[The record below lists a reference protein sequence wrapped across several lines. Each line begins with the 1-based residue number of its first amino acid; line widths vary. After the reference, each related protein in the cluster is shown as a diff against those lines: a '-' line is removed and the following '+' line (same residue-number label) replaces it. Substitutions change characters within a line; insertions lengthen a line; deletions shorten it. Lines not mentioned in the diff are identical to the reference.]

1 LNLSENPGFSGLS
14 LHELCNTNCV
24 LLCFLSVFITLILS
38 VAHRFAHLICLFLVT
53 ALLVGGMPAHRAR
66 AEIYAPARA
75 GALIE
80 GDQVGP
86 PALVY
91 DQGKFYILDALNN
104 RILVQDPQ
112 TGERVDIPLPGGYFA
127 DMLVKDHTIYL
138 SDFNRPG
145 LLALDV
151 ASGQAVPGSLS
162 VGPNRSSSDL
172 SKFSDFSVVTR
183 RTDDHQGTL
192 TILDAH
198 MVQLAALSIQSE
210 HYLGSA
216 RLLGRDDAGNYY
228 VLVEELLENVPAMLV
243 DTGVQR
249 YAADGTYVDAAR
261 LPMQEISYFP
271 NRPVAIDPQGG
282 AYFLKVTQKQADVVP
297 LAFSP
302 SAQSTLEE
310 RWGALQESAQYKND
324 LQKKADSDPHSAVP
338 ITRQQIIR
346 NAKSYLDVNWTLKS
360 ANYHSGQ
367 AGNWDNCD
375 PSKENWRLPRTLTGR
390 VGQTIA
396 EAPYAWGG
404 YETVAEFKNQ
414 IKQGDWAGNICENQ
428 VLDNVAGVDC
438 AGYVSQALQIGGY
451 YLADDSDLG
460 RISTAIDWS
469 RLAPGDLLL
478 KSGSHVMLFDAFANG
493 QTLDGGVWV
502 YESTMRNGADR
513 VGHNLVSF
521 SILSTYSPRR
531 YNNVVAD
538 PVSPY
543 LNAIHN
549 GDFSA
554 GAAEWGFRGEVDPL
568 LLGGKL
574 YLKPHTSDSN
584 GIALYQDINAAAAA
598 GAPFEVLASMGNVSH
613 AGAQVTLSLRNPN
626 ILAGALACYFTLPGN
641 AAPQT
646 YRLAGAL
653 PAGWEN
659 PRLEIAVEPVDG
671 LPDLTLDDVSVSYR
685 PDLHPAGVECTVG
698 DAPLAYAGWVD
709 PYYGGAGWVV
719 VNGVRVATGR

>member
-1 LNLSENPGFSGLS
+1 ML
-14 LHELCNTNCV
+14 
-24 LLCFLSVFITLILS
+24 
-38 VAHRFAHLICLFLVT
+38 A
-53 ALLVGGMPAHRAR
+53 GGMPARPAR
-66 AEIYAPARA
+66 AEMTAPTSA

-91 DQGKFYILDALNN
+91 DQGKFYVLDSPNN
-104 RILVQDPQ
+104 RILVEDPQ
-112 TGERVDIPLPGGYFA
+112 TGERRDIPLPGGYFA
-127 DMLVKDHTIYL
+127 DMLIKDHTIYL
-138 SDFNRPG
+138 RDFNRPG

-151 ASGQAVPGSLS
+151 ATGQIVPGSLS
-162 VGPNRSSSDL
+162 AGHNLADSDL
-172 SKFSDFSVVTR
+172 SIFSDFSVTSQ
-183 RTDDHQGTL
+183 RTDDQQGAL
-192 TILDAH
+192 TVFDAH
-198 MVQLAALSIQSE
+198 KVQLAALSIHSE

-228 VLVEELLENVPAMLV
+228 VLVEELLENVPAILV
-243 DTGVQR
+243 DTSVRRYGV
-249 YAADGTYVDAAR
+249 DGTYLDAAL
-261 LPMQEISYFP
+261 LPMQEMAYFP
-271 NRPVAIDPQGG
+271 NRPVAIDPQGGG
-282 AYFLKVTQKQADVVP
+282 AYFLKVTQKQADVVRLDFNP
-297 LAFSP
+297 AP
-302 SAQSTLEE
+302 PSTLQE

-324 LQKKADSDPHSAVP
+324 LQKKPDPGPRSAVP

-346 NAKSYLDVNWTLKS
+346 NAKSYLNVNWTLKS

-375 PSKENWRLPRTLTGR
+375 ASKENWRLPRTLTGR

-404 YETVAEFKNQ
+404 YASVAELKNQ

-469 RLAPGDLLL
+469 QLASGDLLL
-478 KSGSHVMLFDAFANG
+478 KSGAHVMLFDAFANG
-493 QTLDGGVWV
+493 QNLDGGVWV
-502 YESTMRNGADR
+502 YESTMRNGTDR

-531 YNNVVAD
+531 YNNLVAD
-538 PVSPY
+538 KIAPY
-543 LNAIHN
+543 LSAIRN
-549 GDFSA
+549 GDFTA
-554 GAAEWGFRGEVDPL
+554 GAAEWSFRGEVDPL

-574 YLKPHTSDSN
+574 YLKPHAPTPN
-584 GIALYQDINAAAAA
+584 GAAIYQDINAVTAA
-598 GAPFEVLASMGNVSH
+598 GAPFEVLASLGNVSS

-626 ILAGALACYFTLPGN
+626 ILAGALACYFTLPAN

-646 YRLAGAL
+646 YRLAGVL
-653 PAGWEN
+653 PDGWQTT
-659 PRLEIAVEPVDG
+659 RFEIALEPVEG
-671 LPDLTLDDVSVSYR
+671 LPDLTLDDISVSYR
-685 PDLHPAGVECTVG
+685 PDLRPAGVECSLG
-698 DAPLAYAGWVD
+698 DQPPAPAGWVD
-709 PYYGGAGWVV
+709 PYYGGAGWVI
-719 VNGVRVATGR
+719 VNGVSVATGR